1 MQRGC
6 VMSDQTSTTNQLR
19 KNSLGVGAITFLVVS
34 AAAPLTGAG
43 GGIPPSMLL
52 GNGAGIAGSFLIVTL
67 ILLAFS
73 VGYVAMSRHVKNAGA
88 FYAFAAQ
95 GLGGRAGGAAAM
107 IAILSYN
114 AMQIG
119 LMGLFG
125 AVASGTFAQWGID
138 LPWYVWTYLAIA
150 LVAVLGYR
158 QVDLSAKVLMVLV
171 LTEFA
176 IVVLLD
182 GSILF
187 SGGAAGL
194 NLQPFAWSQITS
206 GVPSIGILFCF
217 AGFIGFEATT
227 IYSEEAK
234 NPSVTVPKATYVSVL
249 AIGIFYTITAWLM
262 VMGIGIDNLLPT
274 IGGLPDPSAFLFVL
288 GETYI
293 GGTLT
298 SVMGVLFMTSIFAA
312 VLAFHN
318 AVARYKFVAGREG
331 ILPDAVGVT
340 HDTHQSPHVGS
351 IIQTVL
357 ALLVVSLFVVKGLD
371 PVLNL
376 FVWLTQL
383 GTLGVLGLM
392 ALTSFSV
399 MAFFSRDAMGEGVW
413 STKILPLI
421 TGLIMAA
428 LFVKIFTDFGA
439 LTGSEGMLSWGLP
452 ALVPVFGVIGYLL
465 ASGLANRD
473 PGRFAEMGNTKV

>member
-1 MQRGC
+1 MAETG
-6 VMSDQTSTTNQLR
+6 TPTNQLK

-43 GGIPPSMLL
+43 GGIPPSMLF

-95 GLGGRAGGAAAM
+95 GLGGRIGGGAAL

-125 AVASGTFAQWGID
+125 AVASGTFAQFGIN
-138 LPWYVWTYLAIA
+138 LEWYVWTYIAIA

-171 LTEFA
+171 LAEFA
-176 IVVLLD
+176 IVVLLNLA
-182 GSILF
+182 ILIK
-187 SGGAAGL
+187 GGAAGL

-206 GVPSIGILFCF
+206 GTPSIGFLFCF

-227 IYSEEAK
+227 IYSEEAR
-234 NPSVTVPKATYVSVL
+234 NPAVTVPKATYISVL
-249 AIGIFYTITAWLM
+249 SIGIFYTLTAWLM
-262 VMGIGIDNLLPT
+262 VMGIGIDNLMPT
-274 IGGLPDPSAFLFVL
+274 LQGMEDPSGFLFML
-288 GETYI
+288 GDTYL

-298 SVMGVLFMTSIFAA
+298 MLMGILFMTSLFAA

-331 ILPDAVGVT
+331 ILPDAVGYT
-340 HDTHQSPHVGS
+340 HARHQSPHVGS
-351 IIQTVL
+351 VLQTLIAL
-357 ALLVVSLFVVKGLD
+357 AVVTLFVVQGLD

-376 FVWLTQL
+376 FVWMTQM
-383 GTLGVLGLM
+383 GTLGILGLM
-392 ALTSFSV
+392 AVTSFAV
-399 MAFFSRDAMGEGVW
+399 IAYFSRDAMGESAL
-413 STKILPLI
+413 STKIAPLV
-421 TGLIMAA
+421 TGVVMAY
-428 LFVKIFTDFGA
+428 LFFIIFRDFGA
-439 LTGSEGMLSWGLP
+439 LTGSEGMLSWALP
-452 ALVPVFGVIGYLL
+452 GLVPLFGVIGYAL
-465 ASGLANRD
+465 ASMLASRD
-473 PGRFAEMGNTKV
+473 PARFSELGKTKG

>member
-1 MQRGC
+1 MA
-6 VMSDQTSTTNQLR
+6 DLDTTNQLR
-19 KNSLGVGAITFLVVS
+19 KNSLGVGAVTFLVVS

-43 GGIPPSMLL
+43 GGIPPSMLF
-52 GNGAGIAGSFLIVTL
+52 GNGAGIAGSFAIVTL

-73 VGYVAMSRHVKNAGA
+73 VGYVAMSRHVRNAGA

-95 GLGGRAGGAAAM
+95 GLGGRMGGAAAM

-125 AVASGTFAQWGID
+125 AVANGTFAGFGLE
-138 LPWYVWTYLAIA
+138 LPWYVWSYIAIA

-158 QVDLSAKVLMVLV
+158 QVDLSAKVLMALV
-171 LTEFA
+171 LAEFA
-176 IVVLLD
+176 IVVLLNL
-182 GSILF
+182 SILT
-187 SGGAAGL
+187 SGGDAGL
-194 NLQPFAWSQITS
+194 NLQPFSWSQITS
-206 GVPSIGILFCF
+206 GVPSIGFLFCF

-234 NPSVTVPKATYVSVL
+234 NPSVTVPRATYISVL
-249 AIGIFYTITAWLM
+249 AIGVFYTLTAWLM
-262 VMGIGIDNLLPT
+262 VMGVGVDKLLPT
-274 IGGLPDPSAFLFVL
+274 LQGLPDPSVFLFDL
-288 GETYI
+288 GGRYI
-293 GGTLT
+293 GGALT
-298 SVMGVLFMTSIFAA
+298 TVMGVLFMTSIFAA

-331 ILPDAVGVT
+331 ILPDVLGQT
-340 HDTHQSPHVGS
+340 HATFQSPHIGS

-357 ALLVVSLFVVKGLD
+357 ATIVVTLFVAQGLD

-376 FVWLTQL
+376 FVWLTQM

-399 MAFFSRDAMGEGVW
+399 IAFFARDAKGESLL
-413 STKILPLI
+413 STKVLPLI
-421 TGLIMAA
+421 TGLVMGY
-428 LFVKIFTDFGA
+428 LFVIIFRDFGT
-439 LTGSEGMLSWGLP
+439 LTGAGGFLAWGIP
-452 ALVPVFGVIGYLL
+452 ALVPLFGLIGFAL
-465 ASGLANRD
+465 ASGLAARD
-473 PGRFAEMGNTKV
+473 PARFSRLGNSK

>member
-1 MQRGC
+1 
-6 VMSDQTSTTNQLR
+6 MSDQTSTSNQLK

-43 GGIPPSMLL
+43 GGIPPSMLF

-88 FYAFAAQ
+88 FYAFTAQ

-119 LMGLFG
+119 LMGLLG

-138 LPWYVWTYLAIA
+138 LPWYVWTYVAIA

-171 LTEFA
+171 LAEFA

-182 GSILF
+182 ASILF

-194 NLQPFAWSQITS
+194 NLQPFALSQITS

-298 SVMGVLFMTSIFAA
+298 AVMGVLFMTSIFAA

-331 ILPDAVGVT
+331 ILPDAIGVT
-340 HDTHQSPHVGS
+340 HDTHKSPHMGS
-351 IIQTVL
+351 MIQTAL
-357 ALLVVSLFVVKGLD
+357 ALLVVTLFVAKGLD

-376 FVWLTQL
+376 FVWLTQM

-392 ALTSFSV
+392 ALTSFAV
-399 MAFFSRDAMGEGVW
+399 IAFFSRDTMGEGAM
-413 STKILPLI
+413 STKVLPLI
-421 TGLIMAA
+421 TGLIMAG
-428 LFVKIFTDFGA
+428 LFVKIFMDFGA
-439 LTGSEGMLSWGLP
+439 LTGSEGMLSWTLP
-452 ALVPVFGVIGYLL
+452 ALVPVLGVVGYLL
-465 ASGLANRD
+465 ASGLASRD
-473 PGRFAEMGNTKV
+473 PARFADMGNTKA

>member
-1 MQRGC
+1 MADAGIP
-6 VMSDQTSTTNQLR
+6 TNQLK

-43 GGIPPSMLL
+43 GGIPPSMLF
-52 GNGAGIAGSFLIVTL
+52 GNGAGIAGSFLIVTIIL
-67 ILLAFS
+67 ILFS

-95 GLGGRAGGAAAM
+95 GLGGRVGGGAAL

-119 LMGLFG
+119 LMGLLG
-125 AVASGTFAQWGID
+125 AVASGTFASFGLN
-138 LPWYVWTYLAIA
+138 LPWYVWTYIAIA

-158 QVDLSAKVLMVLV
+158 QVDLSAKVLMALV
-171 LTEFA
+171 LLEFA

-182 GSILF
+182 LSILT

-194 NLQPFAWSQITS
+194 NLQPFSWGQISS

-227 IYSEEAK
+227 IYSEEAR
-234 NPSVTVPKATYVSVL
+234 NPSVTVPKATYISVL
-249 AIGIFYTITAWLM
+249 AIGVFYTITAWLM
-262 VMGIGIDNLLPT
+262 VMGIGVDNLLPT
-274 IGGLPDPSAFLFVL
+274 LQGMDPSGFLFL
-288 GETYI
+288 LAEKYI
-293 GGTLT
+293 GTPLMT
-298 SVMGVLFMTSIFAA
+298 VMSVLFMTSIFAA

-331 ILPDAVGVT
+331 ILPDRLGTTHAV
-340 HDTHQSPHVGS
+340 HQSPHIGS
-351 IIQTVL
+351 IIQTAL
-357 ALLVVSLFVVKGLD
+357 ALLIVTLFVVKGLD

-392 ALTSFSV
+392 ALTSFAV
-399 MAFFSRDAMGEGVW
+399 MAFFARDAMGENILSIKV
-413 STKILPLI
+413 LPLI
-421 TGLIMAA
+421 TGLVMAG
-428 LFVKIFTDFGA
+428 LFVKIFMDFGA
-439 LTGSEGMLSWGLP
+439 LTGSEGFLAWGLP
-452 ALVPVFGVIGYLL
+452 ALVPLFGIIGFVL
-465 ASGLANRD
+465 ASNLANRD
-473 PGRFAEMGNTKV
+473 PVRFKDMGKTKV

>member
-1 MQRGC
+1 MT
-6 VMSDQTSTTNQLR
+6 DQASTSNQLK

-34 AAAPLTGAG
+34 AAAPLTAAG

-67 ILLAFS
+67 ILLAFA
-73 VGYVAMSRHVKNAGA
+73 VGYVAMSRHGKNAGA

-125 AVASGTFAQWGID
+125 AVASGTFAQWGIEW
-138 LPWYVWTYLAIA
+138 PWYVWTYLAIM

-171 LTEFA
+171 LAEFA

-182 GSILF
+182 ASILV
-187 SGGAAGL
+187 SGGASGL

-217 AGFIGFEATT
+217 AAFIGFEATT

-234 NPSVTVPKATYVSVL
+234 DPSVTVPKATYMSVL
-249 AIGIFYTITAWLM
+249 AIGVFYTITAWLM
-262 VMGIGIDNLLPT
+262 VMGIGIEKLLPT
-274 IGGLPDPSAFLFVL
+274 IAGLPDPSAFLFVL

-293 GGTLT
+293 GTTLT
-298 SVMGVLFMTSIFAA
+298 AIMGVLFMTSIFAA

-340 HDTHQSPHVGS
+340 HDRYKSPHVGS
-351 IIQTVL
+351 VVQTIL
-357 ALLVVSLFVVKGLD
+357 ALLVVTLFVV
-371 PVLNL
+371 
-376 FVWLTQL
+376 
-383 GTLGVLGLM
+383 
-392 ALTSFSV
+392 
-399 MAFFSRDAMGEGVW
+399 
-413 STKILPLI
+413 
-421 TGLIMAA
+421 
-428 LFVKIFTDFGA
+428 
-439 LTGSEGMLSWGLP
+439 
-452 ALVPVFGVIGYLL
+452 
-465 ASGLANRD
+465 
-473 PGRFAEMGNTKV
+473 